1 LAGLSQGQLSKAL
14 FPIGDIEK
22 SQVRDIARKAGLP
35 NAERKESQGICFVGK
50 VDIKEFLGKKIP
62 NSI

>member
-1 LAGLSQGQLSKAL
+1 LAGLSQEQLSKAL
-14 FPIGDIEK
+14 FPIGGIEK
-22 SQVRDIARKAGLP
+22 PEVREIARKAGLP

-50 VDIKEFLGKKIP
+50 VDIKEFLQKKIP